1 MKVLAPMAGITD
13 GKFCSKMA
21 IYGFDLLT
29 IGGYNADKNAINAGL
44 KIIKRGRP
52 EFDIAK
58 NDLVQHITD
67 EIKFIKKQN
76 HYNSLVSVNLRA
88 SSPDPIIEI
97 SKIPELDVVE
107 INAHCRQQE
116 LVESG
121 CGQALLNDPAMLH
134 DFTST
139 VVENCKKKVS
149 VKIRANVPGVDEV
162 MVAKAVD
169 DAGADYIH
177 VDAMKPGFN
186 CADYSVIESIK
197 KNVDI
202 FIIGNN
208 SIKDLMSARHMLSSG
223 ANGFS
228 IARAA
233 INGTLPFDLSMVDDL
248 KKIYLKL

>member
-1 MKVLAPMAGITD
+1 MAGITD

-21 IYGFDLLT
+21 SQGFDLLT
-29 IGGYNADKNAINAGL
+29 IGGYNADQNAINAGL
-44 KIIKRGRP
+44 KIIKRGRS
-52 EFDIAK
+52 EFDVAK
-58 NDLVQHITD
+58 EELVHHIKD
-67 EIKFIKKQN
+67 EVKFIKKQN

-186 CADYSVIESIK
+186 CADYNVIESIK

-208 SIKDLMSARHMLSSG
+208 SIRDLRSARLMLSSG
-223 ANGFS
+223 ADGIS

-233 INGTLPFDLSMVDDL
+233 IKGSLPFDLSLV
-248 KKIYLKL
+248 